1 MTDDEIIKML
11 KEIDMCTHTY
21 DNGMHIITTYDITKM
36 RRFAERVTAAER
48 EACAKVCDAFEM
60 QGQELWDRTADPEA
74 QGRSIGAS
82 DCAAAIRARGKT

>member
-48 EACAKVCDAFEM
+48 EACAKACADIPLPTDSE
-60 QGQELWDRTADPEA
+60 ELTHLPTIDRC
-74 QGRSIGAS
+74 I
-82 DCAAAIRARGKT
+82 AAIRARGK